1 MATPV
6 ALPDSKQIAIDLLQ
20 AALGDA
26 ARVVGEL
33 PEPPEFDQVL
43 AQYGGIV
50 RILRIGGTAGLRGWA
65 DGSVIDQPR
74 FSVDCYAPTKPALG
88 AAMRLAL
95 TARGEWE
102 LLPGQATADGIVT
115 ATSEETGP
123 QDRPEEPNTGVRR
136 VGMTLG
142 MSVRPPRTIS

>member
-20 AALGDA
+20 TALGNA

-33 PEPPEFDQVL
+33 PEPADFDAALAEF
-43 AQYGGIV
+43 GGIV
-50 RILRIGGTAGLRGWA
+50 RVLRIGGVAGLRGWA
-65 DGSVIDQPR
+65 DNSAIDKPR
-74 FSVDCYAPTKPALG
+74 FSIDCYAPTKPTLG

-95 TARGEWE
+95 RVRGEWE
-102 LLPGQATADGIVT
+102 LLPGQSTADGIVT
-115 ATSEETGP
+115 GTSEETGP